1 LTTSSEVFLPTSV
14 RVIQIQEMEE
24 NLLLIPGPTNL
35 SRRVRNAMAGPQ
47 LPHVG
52 SRFYST
58 FKEIVSLARY
68 VFMNGKAPQFVFTG
82 SGMIGMESSVV
93 SLVSRGDRTL
103 TLSTGYFGRRMLLLN
118 QVHGAKADVLEY
130 KDGAHADPDDLRK
143 ELRRNKYKAVFMTH
157 VDTSTSVA
165 NPVRE
170 LVEECVEAD
179 VFSIV
184 DGVCSIGGMPLDFDR
199 LGADIAFT
207 ASQKALA
214 GAPGAVL
221 LAASDRALDYM
232 AKRERPIE
240 SYYMN
245 LLRWKSVMED
255 PRMYLATPATQVLLG
270 LKEALLEVKEET
282 LEKRWARHRRL
293 GDLTRNQVDRWGF
306 RFVADEGFRA
316 DTVTSFWVKDG
327 TAGDI
332 QKMLEDKHKVVVAR
346 GIYEAKDTMIR
357 IGHFGI
363 LTPNRLASALHSM
376 NEVLDDLG
384 MGKRRLP
391 TAVHS

>member
-1 LTTSSEVFLPTSV
+1 
-14 RVIQIQEMEE
+14 MEE

-35 SRRVRNAMAGPQ
+35 SRRVREVMAGPQ

-52 SRFYST
+52 SQFYST

-68 VFMNGKAPQFVFTG
+68 VFKNEKGPQFVFTG
-82 SGMIGMESSVV
+82 PGTIGMESSVV
-93 SLVSRGDRTL
+93 SLVSHGDRTL

-118 QVHGAKADVLEY
+118 QVHGARADVLEY
-130 KDGAHADPDDLRK
+130 KDGVHADPDDLRK
-143 ELRRNKYKAVFMTH
+143 KLRRNKYNAVFMTH
-157 VDTSTSVA
+157 VDTSTSIA

-170 LVEECVEAD
+170 LVEECVKAD

-184 DGVCSIGGMPLDFDR
+184 DGVCSIGGVPLDFDR
-199 LGADIAFT
+199 LGADIVFT

-221 LAASDRALDYM
+221 LAASERVLDCM
-232 AKRERPIE
+232 AKREKPIE

-245 LLRWKSVMED
+245 LLRWKPVMED
-255 PRMYLATPATQVLLG
+255 PRMYLATPATQVLLA

-282 LEKRWARHRRL
+282 LEKRWARHRKL
-293 GDLTRNQVDRWGF
+293 GELTRNRVNRWGF
-306 RFVADEGFRA
+306 KFVADEGFRA
-316 DTVTSFWVKDG
+316 NTVTSFWVKDG

-332 QKMLEDKHKVVVAR
+332 QKMLKDKHRIVVAR

-357 IGHFGI
+357 IGHLGI
-363 LTPNRLASALHSM
+363 LTPKRLTSALRSM
-376 NEVLDDLG
+376 DEVLGDLN
-384 MGKRRLP
+384 MGIRRRP
-391 TAVHS
+391 AAVHT